1 MSTCLLSVLPDP
13 WQATARTVGI
23 ACERCFLTAHHRPA
37 ADSGRATTGVE
48 HAAPKSASARR
59 RGAGLGVLVLVL
71 AVAAVASLAVG
82 ARALSPA
89 QVWHG
94 LFASPESDQRLNEI
108 RLIVQTVRLPRT
120 VLAIVAGVAL
130 GVGGA
135 LIQGYT
141 RNPIADTGL
150 LGVNAGA
157 SFAVVF
163 VISVF
168 GFADPSQYV
177 WFAFVGAAVAGVVV
191 FGLASLGRGAGNPLT
206 LALAGQGVTV
216 FLAAMTTAVALSDQ
230 ASLNAL
236 RFWNAG
242 SVAGVGWDVIW
253 PVASFVA
260 LALVLALPTLPSL
273 NLLNLGDD
281 VARGLGVNIARSR
294 VIGIAA
300 VTLLAGAAT
309 AACGPIAFLGL
320 MVAHV
325 ARYLTGPD
333 YRWLVPYA
341 GLLGAVVLL
350 ACDIVG
356 RVVVRPEE
364 LDAGVLV
371 ALLGAPFFA
380 ALVWRGKLKS
390 A

>member
-1 MSTCLLSVLPDP
+1 MGT
-13 WQATARTVGI
+13 I
-23 ACERCFLTAHHRPA
+23 AVERPVPR
-37 ADSGRATTGVE
+37 GVTE
-48 HAAPKSASARR
+48 ARR
-59 RGAGLGVLVLVL
+59 RRVVGSVTLVLVL
-71 AVAAVASLAVG
+71 LAAVVVSLAVG
-82 ARALSPA
+82 ARALTPA
-89 QVWHG
+89 EVWRG
-94 LFASPESDQRLNEI
+94 LSAAPDPDQRLTEI
-108 RLIVQTVRLPRT
+108 RLIVRTVRVPRT
-120 VLAIVAGVAL
+120 VLAVAAGVAL

-150 LGVNAGA
+150 LGVNSGA
-157 SFAVVF
+157 SFAVVL
-163 VISVF
+163 VIALF
-168 GFADPSQYV
+168 GFANPIQYV
-177 WFAFVGAAVAGVVV
+177 WFAFLGAAVAGVVV
-191 FGLASLGRGAGNPLT
+191 FGLASIGRGAGNPLT

-216 FLAAMTTAVALSDQ
+216 FLAAMTTAVALSDK

-242 SVAGVGWDVIW
+242 SVAGVGFDVIW
-253 PVASFVA
+253 PVIAFIAVG
-260 LALVLALPTLPSL
+260 LVLALITLPAL

-281 VARGLGVNIARSR
+281 VARGLGVNIVLSR
-294 VIGIAA
+294 TIGIAA
-300 VTLLAGAAT
+300 ITLLAGAAT

-320 MVAHV
+320 MVAHM

-350 ACDIVG
+350 VCDIAG
-356 RVVVRPEE
+356 RLLVRPGE
-364 LDAGVLV
+364 LDAGVVV

-380 ALVWRGKLKS
+380 ALVWRGKFKS

>member
-1 MSTCLLSVLPDP
+1 
-13 WQATARTVGI
+13 
-23 ACERCFLTAHHRPA
+23 
-37 ADSGRATTGVE
+37 
-48 HAAPKSASARR
+48 
-59 RGAGLGVLVLVL
+59 VL
-71 AVAAVASLAVG
+71 AALLVVAAAASLAVG

-89 QVWHG
+89 EVWHG
-94 LFASPESDQRLNEI
+94 LFAAPEPDQRLTEI
-108 RLIVQTVRLPRT
+108 RLIVQTVRVPRT
-120 VLAIVAGVAL
+120 VLAVVAGVAL

-150 LGVNAGA
+150 LGVNSGA
-157 SFAVVF
+157 SFAVVSG
-163 VISVF
+163 IAAF
-168 GFADPSQYV
+168 GFTSPFQYV
-177 WFAFVGAAVAGVVV
+177 WFGFAGAAVAGVVV
-191 FGLASLGRGAGNPLT
+191 FGLSSIGRGAGNPLT

-216 FLAAMTTAVALSDQ
+216 FLAAMTTAVALTDK

-242 SVAGVGWDVIW
+242 SLTGVGFDVIW
-253 PVASFVA
+253 PVSAFVA
-260 LALVLALPTLPSL
+260 AGLLAALTTLPSV

-281 VARGLGVNIARSR
+281 VARGLGVNIALTRT
-294 VIGIAA
+294 VGIVAI
-300 VTLLAGAAT
+300 TLLAGAAT

-350 ACDIVG
+350 VCDIVG
-356 RVVVRPEE
+356 RLVVRPGE
-364 LDAGVLV
+364 LDAGVV
-371 ALLGAPFFA
+371 VSLLGAPFFA
-380 ALVWRGKLKS
+380 VLVWRGKFKN

>member
-1 MSTCLLSVLPDP
+1 MGT
-13 WQATARTVGI
+13 TAL
-23 ACERCFLTAHHRPA
+23 ERPTSR
-37 ADSGRATTGVE
+37 GTTQ
-48 HAAPKSASARR
+48 ARR
-59 RGAGLGVLVLVL
+59 RRVVGLSTLVVLLVIAGAV
-71 AVAAVASLAVG
+71 SLAVG

-89 QVWHG
+89 DVWHG
-94 LFASPESDQRLNEI
+94 LFAAPDPDQRLTEI
-108 RLIVQTVRLPRT
+108 RLIVQTVRVPRT
-120 VLAIVAGVAL
+120 VLAIVAGIAL

-150 LGVNAGA
+150 LGVNTGA
-157 SFAVVF
+157 SFAVVAA
-163 VISVF
+163 IALF
-168 GFADPSQYV
+168 GFDDPFQYV
-177 WFAFVGAAVAGVVV
+177 WFAFLGAAAAGVVV
-191 FGLASLGRGAGNPLT
+191 FGLASIGRGAGNPLT
-206 LALAGQGVTV
+206 LALAGQGVAV
-216 FLAAMTTAVALSDQ
+216 FLAAMTTAVALGDKE
-230 ASLNAL
+230 SLNAL

-242 SVAGVGWDVIW
+242 SVAGVGFEVIW
-253 PVASFVA
+253 PVTGFIVVG
-260 LALVLALPTLPSL
+260 LVLAVTTLPAI

-281 VARGLGVNIARSR
+281 VARGLGVNIALSR
-294 VIGIAA
+294 TVGIAA
-300 VTLLAGAAT
+300 ITLLAGAAT

-341 GLLGAVVLL
+341 GLLGAVILL

-356 RVVVRPEE
+356 RLVVRPSE

-380 ALVWRGKLKS
+380 VLVWRGKFKS

>member
-1 MSTCLLSVLPDP
+1 M
-13 WQATARTVGI
+13 
-23 ACERCFLTAHHRPA
+23 
-37 ADSGRATTGVE
+37 
-48 HAAPKSASARR
+48 
-59 RGAGLGVLVLVL
+59 GLGAL
-71 AVAAVASLAVG
+71 AVLLVVAAAASLAVG

-89 QVWHG
+89 EVWHG
-94 LFASPESDQRLNEI
+94 LFAAPDSDQRLTEI
-108 RLIVQTVRLPRT
+108 RLIVRTVRVPRT
-120 VLAIVAGVAL
+120 VLAVVAGIAL

-150 LGVNAGA
+150 LGVNSGA
-157 SFAVVF
+157 SFAVVSG
-163 VISVF
+163 IALF
-168 GFADPSQYV
+168 GFTNPFQYV
-177 WFAFVGAAVAGVVV
+177 WFAFLGAAVAGVVV
-191 FGLASLGRGAGNPLT
+191 FGLSSIGRGAGNPLT

-216 FLAAMTTAVALSDQ
+216 FLAAMTTAVALTDK

-242 SVAGVGWDVIW
+242 SVAGVGFDVIW
-253 PVASFVA
+253 PVTGFIAVG
-260 LALVLALPTLPSL
+260 LVLALTTLPAI

-281 VARGLGVNIARSR
+281 VARGLGVNIALSR
-294 VIGIAA
+294 TVGIVAI
-300 VTLLAGAAT
+300 TLLAGAAT
-309 AACGPIAFLGL
+309 AACGPIAFIGL

-350 ACDIVG
+350 VCDIVG
-356 RVVVRPEE
+356 RLVVRPGE

-380 ALVWRGKLKS
+380 ALVWRGKFKN

>member
-1 MSTCLLSVLPDP
+1 MGLCLLVTILV
-13 WQATARTVGI
+13 TA
-23 ACERCFLTAHHRPA
+23 A
-37 ADSGRATTGVE
+37 A
-48 HAAPKSASARR
+48 
-59 RGAGLGVLVLVL
+59 
-71 AVAAVASLAVG
+71 ASLAVG
-82 ARALSPA
+82 ARALSPGE
-89 QVWHG
+89 VWHG
-94 LFASPESDQRLNEI
+94 LFAAPDPDQRLTEI
-108 RLIVQTVRLPRT
+108 RLIVRTVRVPRT
-120 VLAIVAGVAL
+120 VLAIVGGVAL

-150 LGVNAGA
+150 LGVNSGA
-157 SFAVVF
+157 SFAMVSG
-163 VISVF
+163 IALF
-168 GFADPSQYV
+168 GLADPLQYV
-177 WFAFVGAAVAGVVV
+177 WFAFLGAALAGVVV
-191 FGLASLGRGAGNPLT
+191 FGLASIGRGAGNPLT

-216 FLAAMTTAVALSDQ
+216 FLAAMTTAVSLTDQ
-230 ASLNAL
+230 ASMDAL

-242 SVAGVGWDVIW
+242 SVAGVGFDVIG
-253 PVASFVA
+253 PVAVFVA
-260 LALVLALPTLPSL
+260 VGLVLALTTLPAV

-281 VARGLGVNIARSR
+281 VARGLGVNIALSR
-294 VIGIAA
+294 TVGVVAI
-300 VTLLAGAAT
+300 TLLAGAAT

-350 ACDIVG
+350 VCDIVG
-356 RVVVRPEE
+356 RLVVRPNE
-364 LDAGVLV
+364 LDAGVVV

-380 ALVWRGKLKS
+380 ALVWLGKFKN

>member
-1 MSTCLLSVLPDP
+1 MVLLV
-13 WQATARTVGI
+13 I
-23 ACERCFLTAHHRPA
+23 A
-37 ADSGRATTGVE
+37 
-48 HAAPKSASARR
+48 
-59 RGAGLGVLVLVL
+59 GAV
-71 AVAAVASLAVG
+71 SLAVG

-89 QVWHG
+89 DVWHG
-94 LFASPESDQRLNEI
+94 LFAAPDSDQRLTEI
-108 RLIVQTVRLPRT
+108 RLIVRTVRVPRT
-120 VLAIVAGVAL
+120 VLAIVAGIAL

-150 LGVNAGA
+150 LGVNTGA
-157 SFAVVF
+157 SFAVVAA
-163 VISVF
+163 IALF
-168 GFADPSQYV
+168 GFDDPFQYV
-177 WFAFVGAAVAGVVV
+177 WFAFLGAAAAGVVV
-191 FGLASLGRGAGNPLT
+191 FGLASIGRGAGNPLT
-206 LALAGQGVTV
+206 LALAGQGVAV
-216 FLAAMTTAVALSDQ
+216 FLAAMTTAVALGDKE
-230 ASLNAL
+230 SLNAL

-242 SVAGVGWDVIW
+242 SVAGVGFDVIW
-253 PVASFVA
+253 PVTGFIVVG
-260 LALVLALPTLPSL
+260 LVLAITTLPAI

-281 VARGLGVNIARSR
+281 VARGLGVNIELSR
-294 VIGIAA
+294 TVGIAA
-300 VTLLAGAAT
+300 ITLLAGAAT

-341 GLLGAVVLL
+341 GLLGAVILL

-356 RVVVRPEE
+356 RLVVRPSE

-380 ALVWRGKLKS
+380 VLVWRGKFKS

>member
-1 MSTCLLSVLPDP
+1 MST
-13 WQATARTVGI
+13 TAV
-23 ACERCFLTAHHRPA
+23 ERPA
-37 ADSGRATTGVE
+37 LKGATEV
-48 HAAPKSASARR
+48 R
-59 RGAGLGVLVLVL
+59 RGRLGGLCALAAGLAL
-71 AVAAVASLAVG
+71 AAALSLAVG

-89 QVWHG
+89 EVWHG
-94 LFASPESDQRLNEI
+94 LFAAADPDQRLTEI
-108 RLIVQTVRLPRT
+108 RLIVQTVRVPRT
-120 VLAIVAGVAL
+120 VLAVVAGIAL

-150 LGVNAGA
+150 LGVNTGA
-157 SFAVVF
+157 SFAVVTA
-163 VISVF
+163 IAVF
-168 GFADPSQYV
+168 GFTNPFQYV
-177 WFAFVGAAVAGVVV
+177 WFAFAGAALAGVVV
-191 FGLASLGRGAGNPLT
+191 FGLASIGRGAGNPLT
-206 LALAGQGVTV
+206 LALAGQGITV
-216 FLAAMTTAVALSDQ
+216 FLMAMTTAVALTDQ
-230 ASLNAL
+230 KSLNAL

-242 SVAGVGWDVIW
+242 SVAGVGFDVIW
-253 PVASFVA
+253 PVTGFIA
-260 LALVLALPTLPSL
+260 LGLVLALSTLPSL

-281 VARGLGVNIARSR
+281 VARGLGVDIVRSR
-294 VIGIAA
+294 AVGIVAI
-300 VTLLAGAAT
+300 TLLAGAAT

-350 ACDIVG
+350 VCDIVG
-356 RVVVRPEE
+356 RLVVRPGE
-364 LDAGVLV
+364 LEPGVVV

-380 ALVWRGKLKS
+380 VLVWRGKFKS

>member
-1 MSTCLLSVLPDP
+1 MGT
-13 WQATARTVGI
+13 TAL
-23 ACERCFLTAHHRPA
+23 ERPTSR
-37 ADSGRATTGVE
+37 GTTQ
-48 HAAPKSASARR
+48 ARR
-59 RGAGLGVLVLVL
+59 RRVVGLSTLVVLLVIAGAV
-71 AVAAVASLAVG
+71 SLAVG

-89 QVWHG
+89 DVWHG
-94 LFASPESDQRLNEI
+94 LFAAPDSDQRLTEI
-108 RLIVQTVRLPRT
+108 RLIVQTVRVPRT
-120 VLAIVAGVAL
+120 VLAIVAGIAL

-150 LGVNAGA
+150 LGVNTGA
-157 SFAVVF
+157 SFAVVAA
-163 VISVF
+163 IALF
-168 GFADPSQYV
+168 GFDDPFQYV
-177 WFAFVGAAVAGVVV
+177 WFAFLGAAAAGVVV
-191 FGLASLGRGAGNPLT
+191 FGLASIGRGAGNPLT
-206 LALAGQGVTV
+206 LALAGQGVAV
-216 FLAAMTTAVALSDQ
+216 FLAAMTTAVALGDKE
-230 ASLNAL
+230 SLNAL

-242 SVAGVGWDVIW
+242 SVAGVGFDVIW
-253 PVASFVA
+253 PVTGFIVVG
-260 LALVLALPTLPSL
+260 LVLAVTTLPAI

-281 VARGLGVNIARSR
+281 VARGLGVNVALSR
-294 VIGIAA
+294 TVGIAA
-300 VTLLAGAAT
+300 ITLLAGAAT

-341 GLLGAVVLL
+341 GLLGAVILL

-356 RVVVRPEE
+356 RLVVRPSE

-380 ALVWRGKLKS
+380 VLVWRGKFKS

>member
-1 MSTCLLSVLPDP
+1 MTT
-13 WQATARTVGI
+13 TA
-23 ACERCFLTAHHRPA
+23 AQRPE
-37 ADSGRATTGVE
+37 SPPRGPTE
-48 HAAPKSASARR
+48 ARR
-59 RGAGLGVLVLVL
+59 RRVAGLGVLAALLV
-71 AVAAVASLAVG
+71 VAAAASLAVG

-89 QVWHG
+89 EVWHG
-94 LFASPESDQRLNEI
+94 LFAAPEPDQRLTEI
-108 RLIVQTVRLPRT
+108 RLIVRTVRVPRT
-120 VLAIVAGVAL
+120 VLAVVAGVAL
-130 GVGGA
+130 GVAGA

-150 LGVNAGA
+150 LGVNSGA
-157 SFAVVF
+157 SFAVVSG
-163 VISVF
+163 IAAF
-168 GFADPSQYV
+168 GFTSPFQYV
-177 WFAFVGAAVAGVVV
+177 WFGFAGAAVAGVVV
-191 FGLASLGRGAGNPLT
+191 FGLSSIGRGAGNPLT

-216 FLAAMTTAVALSDQ
+216 FLAAMTTAVALTDK

-242 SVAGVGWDVIW
+242 SLTGVGFDVIW
-253 PVASFVA
+253 PVSAFVA
-260 LALVLALPTLPSL
+260 AGLLPALITLPSV

-281 VARGLGVNIARSR
+281 VARGLGVNIALTRT
-294 VIGIAA
+294 VGIVAI
-300 VTLLAGAAT
+300 TLLAGAAT

-350 ACDIVG
+350 VCDIVG
-356 RVVVRPEE
+356 RLVVRPGE
-364 LDAGVLV
+364 LDAGVV
-371 ALLGAPFFA
+371 VSLLGAPFFA
-380 ALVWRGKLKS
+380 VLVWRGKFKN

>member
-1 MSTCLLSVLPDP
+1 MTT
-13 WQATARTVGI
+13 TAV
-23 ACERCFLTAHHRPA
+23 ARPA
-37 ADSGRATTGVE
+37 PGGTA
-48 HAAPKSASARR
+48 KARR
-59 RGAGLGVLVLVL
+59 KRLAGLGVLAFLLV
-71 AVAAVASLAVG
+71 VAGAASLAVG

-89 QVWHG
+89 EVWHG
-94 LFASPESDQRLNEI
+94 LFSAPDADQRLTEI
-108 RLIVQTVRLPRT
+108 RLIVRTVRVPRT
-120 VLAIVAGVAL
+120 VLAVVAGVAL
-130 GVGGA
+130 GIGGA

-150 LGVNAGA
+150 LGVNSGA
-157 SFAVVF
+157 SFAVVSG
-163 VISVF
+163 IALF
-168 GFADPSQYV
+168 GLTDPLQYV
-177 WFAFVGAAVAGVVV
+177 WLAFVGAAVAGAVV
-191 FGLASLGRGAGNPLT
+191 FGLASIGRGAGNPLT

-216 FLAAMTTAVALSDQ
+216 FLAAMTTAVALTDK

-242 SVAGVGWDVIW
+242 SVAGVGFDVIW
-253 PVASFVA
+253 PVTAFVA
-260 LALVLALPTLPSL
+260 AGLVLALTTLPAV

-281 VARGLGVNIARSR
+281 VARGLGVNVTLTRT
-294 VIGIAA
+294 VGILAI
-300 VTLLAGAAT
+300 TLLAGAAT
-309 AACGPIAFLGL
+309 AACGPIAFIGL

-341 GLLGAVVLL
+341 GLLGAVILL
-350 ACDIVG
+350 VCDIVG
-356 RVVVRPEE
+356 RLVVRPSE

-380 ALVWRGKLKS
+380 ALVWLGKFKN

>member
-1 MSTCLLSVLPDP
+1 MTT
-13 WQATARTVGI
+13 TA
-23 ACERCFLTAHHRPA
+23 AQRPE
-37 ADSGRATTGVE
+37 SPPRGPTE
-48 HAAPKSASARR
+48 LRR
-59 RGAGLGVLVLVL
+59 RRVAGLGVLAALLV
-71 AVAAVASLAVG
+71 VAAAASLAVG

-89 QVWHG
+89 EVWHG
-94 LFASPESDQRLNEI
+94 LFAAPEPDQRLTEI
-108 RLIVQTVRLPRT
+108 RLIVQTVRVPRT
-120 VLAIVAGVAL
+120 VLAVVAGVAL

-150 LGVNAGA
+150 LGVNSGA
-157 SFAVVF
+157 SFAVVSG
-163 VISVF
+163 IAAF
-168 GFADPSQYV
+168 GFTSPFQYV
-177 WFAFVGAAVAGVVV
+177 WFGFAGAAVAGVVV
-191 FGLASLGRGAGNPLT
+191 FGLSSIGRGAGNPLT

-216 FLAAMTTAVALSDQ
+216 FLAAMTTAVALTDK

-242 SVAGVGWDVIW
+242 SLTGVGFDVIW
-253 PVASFVA
+253 PVSAFIA
-260 LALVLALPTLPSL
+260 AGLLLALTTLPSV

-281 VARGLGVNIARSR
+281 VARGLGVNIALTRT
-294 VIGIAA
+294 VGIVAI
-300 VTLLAGAAT
+300 TLLAGAAT

-350 ACDIVG
+350 VCDIVG
-356 RVVVRPEE
+356 RLVVRPGE
-364 LDAGVLV
+364 LDAGVV
-371 ALLGAPFFA
+371 VSLLGAPFFA
-380 ALVWRGKLKS
+380 VLVWRGKFKN

>member
-1 MSTCLLSVLPDP
+1 MFTSAV
-13 WQATARTVGI
+13 
-23 ACERCFLTAHHRPA
+23 ERPA
-37 ADSGRATTGVE
+37 TRGSTTE
-48 HAAPKSASARR
+48 TRR
-59 RGAGLGVLVLVL
+59 RRVGGLGVLAVVLVI
-71 AVAAVASLAVG
+71 AAAASLAVG
-82 ARALSPA
+82 ARSLSPSE
-89 QVWHG
+89 VWHG
-94 LFASPESDQRLNEI
+94 LFAAPDADQRLTEI
-108 RLIVQTVRLPRT
+108 RLIVQTVRVPRT
-120 VLAIVAGVAL
+120 VLAIVAGIAL
-130 GVGGA
+130 GTGGA

-157 SFAVVF
+157 SFAVVT
-163 VISVF
+163 VIAVF
-168 GFADPSQYV
+168 GFANPFQYV
-177 WFAFVGAAVAGVVV
+177 WFAFVGAAVSGVVV
-191 FGLASLGRGAGNPLT
+191 FGLASIGRGAGNPLT
-206 LALAGQGVTV
+206 LALAGQGITV

-230 ASLNAL
+230 KSLNAL

-242 SVAGVGWDVIW
+242 SVAGVGFDVIW
-253 PVASFVA
+253 PVTAFIAVG
-260 LALVLALPTLPSL
+260 LVLALTTLPAL

-281 VARGLGVNIARSR
+281 VARGLGVNIALSR
-294 VIGIAA
+294 TIGVLAI
-300 VTLLAGAAT
+300 TLLAGAAT

-350 ACDIVG
+350 VCDIVG
-356 RVVVRPEE
+356 RLVVRPGE
-364 LDAGVLV
+364 LGAGVVV

-380 ALVWRGKLKS
+380 VLVWRGKFRS

>member
-1 MSTCLLSVLPDP
+1 MPTGTRLPAGGP
-13 WQATARTVGI
+13 PAVG
-23 ACERCFLTAHHRPA
+23 RPA
-37 ADSGRATTGVE
+37 PSRVVAQ
-48 HAAPKSASARR
+48 ARR
-59 RGAGLGVLVLVL
+59 RRIVGLVALL
-71 AVAAVASLAVG
+71 ALLVAAALVSLAVG

-89 QVWHG
+89 EAWHG
-94 LFASPESDQRLNEI
+94 LFADPDPDQKLSEA
-108 RLIVQTVRLPRT
+108 RLIMRTVRVPRT
-120 VLAIVAGVAL
+120 VLAVVAGIAL

-150 LGVNAGA
+150 LGVNTGA
-157 SFAVVF
+157 SFAVVSA
-163 VISVF
+163 IALL
-168 GFADPSQYV
+168 GLTDPFEYV
-177 WFAFVGAAVAGVVV
+177 WFAFLGAALAGVVV
-191 FGLASLGRGAGNPLT
+191 FGLSSIGRGAGNPLT

-216 FLAAMTTAVALSDQ
+216 FLMAMTTAVALTDK
-230 ASLNAL
+230 AALNAL

-242 SVAGVGWDVIW
+242 SVAGVGFDVIW
-253 PVASFVA
+253 PVTAFIVVG
-260 LALVLALPTLPSL
+260 LVLALATLPSV

-281 VARGLGVNIARSR
+281 VARGLGVNITLIRT
-294 VIGIAA
+294 VGIIAI
-300 VTLLAGAAT
+300 TLLAGAAT

-325 ARYLTGPD
+325 ARYLAGPD

-350 ACDIVG
+350 VCDIVG
-356 RVVVRPEE
+356 RVVVRPGE
-364 LDAGVLV
+364 LDAGILV

-380 ALVWRGKLKS
+380 VLVWRGKFKS

>member
-1 MSTCLLSVLPDP
+1 MGT
-13 WQATARTVGI
+13 I
-23 ACERCFLTAHHRPA
+23 AVERPA
-37 ADSGRATTGVE
+37 SKVTTQV
-48 HAAPKSASARR
+48 RR
-59 RGAGLGVLVLVL
+59 RRVVGLGALVLIL
-71 AVAAVASLAVG
+71 VAAGAVSLAVG
-82 ARALSPA
+82 ARALSPGE
-89 QVWHG
+89 VWHG
-94 LFASPESDQRLNEI
+94 LFAAPESDQRLTEI
-108 RLIVQTVRLPRT
+108 RLIVETVRVPRT

-150 LGVNAGA
+150 LGVNSGA
-157 SFAVVF
+157 SFAVVT
-163 VISVF
+163 VIAVF
-168 GFADPSQYV
+168 GLSDPFQYI
-177 WFAFVGAAVAGVVV
+177 WFAFLGAAVAGVVV
-191 FGLASLGRGAGNPLT
+191 FGLASIGRGAGNPLT

-216 FLAAMTTAVALSDQ
+216 FLAAMTTAIALSDQ
-230 ASLNAL
+230 KSLNAL

-242 SVAGVGWDVIW
+242 SVVGVGFGVIW
-253 PVASFVA
+253 PVTGFIAA
-260 LALVLALPTLPSL
+260 GLVLALITLPAL

-281 VARGLGVNIARSR
+281 VARGLGVNIALSR
-294 VIGIAA
+294 TIGITAI
-300 VTLLAGAAT
+300 TLLAGAAT

-320 MVAHV
+320 MVAHL

-350 ACDIVG
+350 VCDIVG
-356 RVVVRPEE
+356 RLVVRPSE
-364 LDAGVLV
+364 LDAGVVV

-380 ALVWRGKLKS
+380 ALVWRGKFKN

>member
-1 MSTCLLSVLPDP
+1 MGT
-13 WQATARTVGI
+13 TAI
-23 ACERCFLTAHHRPA
+23 ERPLAR
-37 ADSGRATTGVE
+37 GTTNT
-48 HAAPKSASARR
+48 RR
-59 RGAGLGVLVLVL
+59 RRVVGMGTLVALLVIAGAV
-71 AVAAVASLAVG
+71 SLAVG
-82 ARALSPA
+82 ARALSPGE
-89 QVWHG
+89 VWHG
-94 LFASPESDQRLNEI
+94 LFAAPDSDQRLTEI
-108 RLIVQTVRLPRT
+108 RLIVRTVRVPRT
-120 VLAIVAGVAL
+120 VLAIVAGIAL

-157 SFAVVF
+157 SFAVVS
-163 VISVF
+163 VIALF
-168 GFADPSQYV
+168 GFTDPFQYV
-177 WFAFVGAAVAGVVV
+177 WFAFLGAAVAGAVV
-191 FGLASLGRGAGNPLT
+191 FGLSSIGRGAGNPLT
-206 LALAGQGVTV
+206 LALAGQGITV

-242 SVAGVGWDVIW
+242 SVAGVGFDVIR
-253 PVASFVA
+253 PVALFIAVG
-260 LALVLALPTLPSL
+260 LVLALTTLPAL
-273 NLLNLGDD
+273 NLLSLGDD
-281 VARGLGVNIARSR
+281 VARGLGVNIALSR
-294 VIGIAA
+294 TVGIVAI
-300 VTLLAGAAT
+300 TLLAGAAT

-350 ACDIVG
+350 VCDIVG
-356 RVVVRPEE
+356 RLVVRPGE
-364 LDAGVLV
+364 LDAGVVV

-380 ALVWRGKLKS
+380 ALVWLGKFKNT
-390 A
+390 

>member
-1 MSTCLLSVLPDP
+1 MGTTALERPTSRG
-13 WQATARTVGI
+13 ATQ
-23 ACERCFLTAHHRPA
+23 
-37 ADSGRATTGVE
+37 
-48 HAAPKSASARR
+48 ARR
-59 RGAGLGVLVLVL
+59 RRVVGLSTLVVLLVIAGAV
-71 AVAAVASLAVG
+71 SLAVG

-89 QVWHG
+89 DVWHG
-94 LFASPESDQRLNEI
+94 LFAAPDSDQRLTEI
-108 RLIVQTVRLPRT
+108 RLIVQTVRVPRT
-120 VLAIVAGVAL
+120 VLAIVAGIAL

-150 LGVNAGA
+150 LGVNTGA
-157 SFAVVF
+157 SFAVVAA
-163 VISVF
+163 IALF
-168 GFADPSQYV
+168 GFDDPFQYV
-177 WFAFVGAAVAGVVV
+177 WFAFLGAAAAGVVV
-191 FGLASLGRGAGNPLT
+191 FGLASIGRGAGNPLT
-206 LALAGQGVTV
+206 LALAGQGVAV
-216 FLAAMTTAVALSDQ
+216 FLAAMTTAVALGDKE
-230 ASLNAL
+230 SLNAL

-242 SVAGVGWDVIW
+242 SVAGVGFDVIW
-253 PVASFVA
+253 PVTGFIVVG
-260 LALVLALPTLPSL
+260 LVLAVTTLPAI

-281 VARGLGVNIARSR
+281 VARGLGVNIALSR
-294 VIGIAA
+294 TVGIAA
-300 VTLLAGAAT
+300 ITLLAGAAT

-341 GLLGAVVLL
+341 GLLGAVILL

-356 RVVVRPEE
+356 RLVVRPSE

-380 ALVWRGKLKS
+380 VLVWRGKFKS